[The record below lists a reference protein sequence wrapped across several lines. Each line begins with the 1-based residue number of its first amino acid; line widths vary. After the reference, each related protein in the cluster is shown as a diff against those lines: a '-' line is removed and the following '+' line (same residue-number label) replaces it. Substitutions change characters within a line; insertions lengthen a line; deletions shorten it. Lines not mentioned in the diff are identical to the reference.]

1 MGRLSAM
8 RSAWFVP
15 MAGGTQ
21 ARSGGTGAPVA
32 GALAV
37 GLAAGW
43 NIANTGAAAGTLSS
57 AYGVSLPTI
66 GLLTTALFLT
76 HFGSQVPGGI
86 LIDRFGP
93 RPVGFAALSVIAVGN
108 AIALAFASFPLAVV
122 ARLIIGL
129 GTGTGFVA
137 GSDWVRAARRSS
149 VGQGLY
155 GGFSVAGGGLAVLMV
170 PLLEPALGWR
180 SAYVAALG
188 VSLVP
193 LVGLTRSA
201 ELAAHF
207 PNAYPFRRVVH
218 ERPLYLLAALHTASF
233 GLSVIASNW
242 VVSLLTRRGVSH
254 GVAGLVGSLLLLG
267 GLATRP
273 LAGVVVRRRP
283 HLERPLLSFSMIG
296 GGAGIAVL
304 ATPAPIP
311 VLTFAACLAGLAA
324 GVPFA
329 SVFTGAQRIQPA
341 SPAAAIGLVN
351 AVATFTIL
359 AGTPLVGLSF
369 LLPGDGRIGFA
380 VLAALWCS
388 AACAVP
394 AAYRALISGSDL

>member
-1 MGRLSAM
+1 MDLRTRQAVSSPPAHRGITAENALCLHHREHTRRQSRKSAKRTSMGRLSAM

-15 MAGGTQ
+15 MAGGAQ
-21 ARSGGTGAPVA
+21 ARSGGTGAPGA

-122 ARLIIGL
+122 ARLII
-129 GTGTGFVA
+129 
-137 GSDWVRAARRSS
+137 
-149 VGQGLY
+149 GQGLY

-311 VLTFAACLAGLAA
+311 VLTFAACLAG
-324 GVPFA
+324 
-329 SVFTGAQRIQPA
+329 
-341 SPAAAIGLVN
+341 
-351 AVATFTIL
+351 
-359 AGTPLVGLSF
+359 
-369 LLPGDGRIGFA
+369 
-380 VLAALWCS
+380 
-388 AACAVP
+388 
-394 AAYRALISGSDL
+394 